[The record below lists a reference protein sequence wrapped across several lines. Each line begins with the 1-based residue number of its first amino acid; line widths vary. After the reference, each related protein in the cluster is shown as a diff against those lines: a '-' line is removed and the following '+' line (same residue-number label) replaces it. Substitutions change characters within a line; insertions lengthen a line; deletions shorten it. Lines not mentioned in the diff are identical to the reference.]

1 MHQREEQGS
10 GEQGVEVR
18 GREVLGK
25 AMTSR
30 GGGGGGGWK
39 WMLQPQTALLPKAG
53 CWETGEEGLNPRD
66 GKVGAVQP

>member
-30 GGGGGGGWK
+30 GGGGGGDGNGCYSPK
-39 WMLQPQTALLPKAG
+39 LPSF
-53 CWETGEEGLNPRD
+53 PRRGVGRL
-66 GKVGAVQP
+66 GKKD